1 MLSIEQPHSFTQ
13 IYAFVLGMLSQF
25 SHVRLCDP
33 VDCSPPGSSV
43 HGIFQE
49 EYWSGLPW
57 APPEDLPNPG
67 IEPKSLTVPVSAG
80 WFFTTSAIFKRE
92 ALSNIYVYILIILYY
107 ILIYLYINI

>member
-1 MLSIEQPHSFTQ
+1 MLSTEQPHSFTQ
-13 IYAFVLGMLSQF
+13 IYAFVLGMISQF
-25 SHVRLCDP
+25 SHVQLCDP

-67 IEPKSLTVPVSAG
+67 IEPKSLTVPLSAG
-80 WFFTTSAIFKRE
+80 GFLTTSAIFERE
-92 ALSNIYVYILIILYY
+92 ALSNIYVYIY
-107 ILIYLYINI
+107 IYIYI